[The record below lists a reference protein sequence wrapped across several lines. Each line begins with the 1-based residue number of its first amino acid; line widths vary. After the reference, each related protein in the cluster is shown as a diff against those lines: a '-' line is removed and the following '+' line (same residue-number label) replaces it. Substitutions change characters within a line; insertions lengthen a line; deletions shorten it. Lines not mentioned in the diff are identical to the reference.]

1 VDRLNKF
8 KEGVKLVALMQ
19 ATLEQ
24 MDNLRGTSL
33 YKLQRKYRMNKLE
46 VLLERT
52 LKNPLNSLDK
62 EDPDLLTRIQSNI
75 ELVMGMDLEEL
86 AMLRAEIDEY
96 RENKETFKTKDNGKL
111 D

>member
-1 VDRLNKF
+1 
-8 KEGVKLVALMQ
+8 VALMQ

-33 YKLQRKYRMNKLE
+33 YKLQLKYMMNKLE
-46 VLLERT
+46 VLLEYT
-52 LKNPLNSLDK
+52 LRNPLSSLDK

-96 RENKETFKTKDNGKL
+96 RDNKGEE
-111 D
+111 

>member
-1 VDRLNKF
+1 MSKFNTF

-33 YKLQRKYRMNKLE
+33 YKLQLKYMMNKLE
-46 VLLERT
+46 VLLEYT
-52 LKNPLNSLDK
+52 LRNPLNSLDK

-86 AMLRAEIDEY
+86 AMLRAEVDEY
-96 RENKETFKTKDNGKL
+96 RAGKDEDNAS
-111 D
+111 

>member
-1 VDRLNKF
+1 MDRLNKF

-33 YKLQRKYRMNKLE
+33 YKLQLKYLMNKLE

-52 LKNPLNSLDK
+52 LKNPLNSLDN

-86 AMLRAEIDEY
+86 AMLRAEVDEY
-96 RENKETFKTKDNGKL
+96 RAGKEEASDS
-111 D
+111 

>member
-1 VDRLNKF
+1 MVRYNKF

-33 YKLQRKYRMNKLE
+33 YKLQLKYMMNKLE
-46 VLLERT
+46 VLLEYT
-52 LKNPLNSLDK
+52 LRNPLSSLDK

-96 RENKETFKTKDNGKL
+96 RDNKGEE
-111 D
+111 

>member
-1 VDRLNKF
+1 VSKFNTF

-33 YKLQRKYRMNKLE
+33 YKLQLKYMMNKLE
-46 VLLERT
+46 VLLEYT
-52 LKNPLNSLDK
+52 LRNPLSSLDK

-86 AMLRAEIDEY
+86 AMLRQEVDEY
-96 RENKETFKTKDNGKL
+96 RENKGEE
-111 D
+111 

>member
-1 VDRLNKF
+1 MDRYNKF

-33 YKLQRKYRMNKLE
+33 YKLQLKYMMNKLE

-62 EDPDLLTRIQSNI
+62 EDPELLTRIQSNI
-75 ELVMGMDLEEL
+75 ELVLGMDLEEL
-86 AMLRAEIDEY
+86 AMLRAEVDEY
-96 RENKETFKTKDNGKL
+96 RENKETFNTKEK
-111 D
+111 

>member
-1 VDRLNKF
+1 
-8 KEGVKLVALMQ
+8 MQ

-33 YKLQRKYRMNKLE
+33 YKLQLKYMMNKLE

-96 RENKETFKTKDNGKL
+96 RENNETFNTNDVK
-111 D
+111 

>member
-1 VDRLNKF
+1 MSKYNTF

-33 YKLQRKYRMNKLE
+33 YKLQLKYMMNKLE

-96 RENKETFKTKDNGKL
+96 RNSKEK
-111 D
+111 

>member
-1 VDRLNKF
+1 MDRLNKF

-33 YKLQRKYRMNKLE
+33 YKLQLKYMMNKLE

-52 LKNPLNSLDK
+52 LRNPLNSLDN
-62 EDPDLLTRIQSNI
+62 EDPDLLTKIQSNI
-75 ELVMGMDLEEL
+75 ELILGMDLEEL

-96 RENKETFKTKDNGKL
+96 RAGKDEDNAS
-111 D
+111 

>member
-1 VDRLNKF
+1 M
-8 KEGVKLVALMQ
+8 ALMQ

-33 YKLQRKYRMNKLE
+33 YKLQLKYMMNKLE
-46 VLLERT
+46 VLLEYT
-52 LKNPLNSLDK
+52 LRNPLSSLDK

-86 AMLRAEIDEY
+86 AMLRAEVDEY
-96 RENKETFKTKDNGKL
+96 RAGKDEDNAS
-111 D
+111 

>member
-1 VDRLNKF
+1 MSKFNTF

-33 YKLQRKYRMNKLE
+33 YKLQLKYMMNKLE
-46 VLLERT
+46 VLLEYT
-52 LKNPLNSLDK
+52 LRNPLSSLDK

-86 AMLRAEIDEY
+86 AMLRAEVDEY
-96 RENKETFKTKDNGKL
+96 RAGKDEDNAS
-111 D
+111 

>member
-1 VDRLNKF
+1 MDRYNKF

-33 YKLQRKYRMNKLE
+33 YKLQLKYMMNKLE

-62 EDPDLLTRIQSNI
+62 EDPELLTRIQSNI
-75 ELVMGMDLEEL
+75 ELILGMDLEEL
-86 AMLRAEIDEY
+86 AMLRAEVDEY
-96 RENKETFKTKDNGKL
+96 RENKETFNTKEK
-111 D
+111 

>member
-1 VDRLNKF
+1 MSKFNTF

-33 YKLQRKYRMNKLE
+33 YKLQLKYMMNKLE
-46 VLLERT
+46 VLLEYT
-52 LKNPLNSLDK
+52 LRNPLSSLDK

-86 AMLRAEIDEY
+86 AMLRQEVDEY
-96 RENKETFKTKDNGKL
+96 RASKENL
-111 D
+111 

>member
-1 VDRLNKF
+1 MSKFNTF

-33 YKLQRKYRMNKLE
+33 YKLQLKYMMNKLE
-46 VLLERT
+46 VLLEYT
-52 LKNPLNSLDK
+52 LRNPLSSLDK

-96 RENKETFKTKDNGKL
+96 RDNKGEE
-111 D
+111 

>member
-1 VDRLNKF
+1 VSKFNTF

-33 YKLQRKYRMNKLE
+33 YKLQLKYMMNKLE
-46 VLLERT
+46 VLLEYT
-52 LKNPLNSLDK
+52 LRNPLSSLDK

-96 RENKETFKTKDNGKL
+96 RDNKGEE
-111 D
+111 

>member
-1 VDRLNKF
+1 MSKFNTF

-33 YKLQRKYRMNKLE
+33 YKLQLKYLMNKLE
-46 VLLERT
+46 DLLERT
-52 LKNPLNSLDK
+52 LRNPLSSLDK

-75 ELVMGMDLEEL
+75 ELILGMDLEEL
-86 AMLRAEIDEY
+86 AMLRQEVDEY
-96 RENKETFKTKDNGKL
+96 RAGKDEDNAS
-111 D
+111 

>member
-1 VDRLNKF
+1 
-8 KEGVKLVALMQ
+8 MQ

-33 YKLQRKYRMNKLE
+33 YKLQLKYMMNKLE
-46 VLLERT
+46 VLLEYT
-52 LKNPLNSLDK
+52 LRNPLSSLDK

-86 AMLRAEIDEY
+86 AMLRAEVDEY
-96 RENKETFKTKDNGKL
+96 RAGKDEDNAS
-111 D
+111 

>member
-1 VDRLNKF
+1 MSKYNTF

-33 YKLQRKYRMNKLE
+33 YKLQLKYMMNKLE

-96 RENKETFKTKDNGKL
+96 RENKETFNTKEK
-111 D
+111 

>member
-1 VDRLNKF
+1 
-8 KEGVKLVALMQ
+8 MQ

-33 YKLQRKYRMNKLE
+33 YKLQLKYMMNKLE
-46 VLLERT
+46 VLLEYT
-52 LKNPLNSLDK
+52 LRNPLSSLDK

-86 AMLRAEIDEY
+86 AMLRQEVDEY
-96 RENKETFKTKDNGKL
+96 RASKENL
-111 D
+111 

>member
-1 VDRLNKF
+1 MDRLNKF

-33 YKLQRKYRMNKLE
+33 YKLQLKYLMNKLE

-52 LKNPLNSLDK
+52 LRNPLNSLDN
-62 EDPDLLTRIQSNI
+62 EDPDLLTKIQSNI
-75 ELVMGMDLEEL
+75 ELILGMDLEEL

-96 RENKETFKTKDNGKL
+96 RAGKDEDNAS
-111 D
+111 

>member
-1 VDRLNKF
+1 MDRYNKF
-8 KEGVKLVALMQ
+8 KEGVKLVALLQ
-19 ATLEQ
+19 ASLEQ

-33 YKLQRKYRMNKLE
+33 YKLQLKYLMNKLE

-75 ELVMGMDLEEL
+75 ELVLGMDLEEL

-96 RENKETFKTKDNGKL
+96 RENKETFNTKEK
-111 D
+111 